1 MAYCA
6 YLRKSR
12 ADREAESRGE
22 GETLAR
28 HERTL
33 LDLAAKMNI
42 NLTKIYKEI
51 VSGET
56 ISARPVVQQ
65 LLNEVRHGLWEGVL
79 VMEVERL
86 ARGDTKDQGTIS
98 EAFQISDT
106 QIITPIKTFNPAN
119 EFDEEYLEFNLFMS
133 RREYKTINRRIQR
146 GRIRSIR
153 EGKWISPEPPYG
165 YSRVKIE
172 NDSGYTLAPRE
183 DQAEAVKLMFK
194 WYTEEQIGA
203 DRIAERL
210 NEYGFK
216 PARSDKWSRLTI
228 RGMLAN
234 PVYTGMVKWGERAE
248 VKSVDENGNIKKTR
262 PHNPNLI
269 LVQGL
274 HPALVSMDVF
284 NKAKE
289 VRKNNIIPSAPRSRK
304 LKNPLAGL
312 VKCGCCGKFMQRQ
325 EERRRGVVWL
335 HCEGQ
340 YCDNIASYFEF
351 VEEDIIAGLEACL
364 EQFKLQP
371 EPETGSISDPDAEI
385 YAAIDRYNDELEKIK
400 KQTSNLHDLLE
411 QGVYS
416 VETFLSRQQALSDK
430 ESAINEQLSE
440 LNSKLTRTHNQ
451 LNVKEFI
458 PKLERVINIYWT
470 LEDAEKKNALL
481 KTVLEK
487 AVYTKTKKG
496 IHHKRDYD
504 LEVFPLL
511 KT

>member
-12 ADREAESRGE
+12 ADREAEARGE

-28 HERTL
+28 HEKTL
-33 LDLAAKMNI
+33 LELAAKMNI
-42 NLTKIYKEI
+42 NLTKVYREI

-56 ISARPVVQQ
+56 IAARPVVQQ
-65 LLNEVRHGLWEGVL
+65 LLNEVRNGLWEGVL

-106 QIITPIKTFNPAN
+106 QIITPIKTFHPAD

-165 YSRVKIE
+165 YRRVKVE
-172 NDSGYTLAPRE
+172 GDSGYTLAPHE
-183 DQAEAVKLMFK
+183 GQAEAVRLMFK

-203 DRIAERL
+203 DRIAQRL
-210 NEYGFK
+210 NQHGFK
-216 PARSDKWSRLTI
+216 PARSEKWSRLTI

-248 VKSVDENGNIKKTR
+248 VKSIDENGNIKKSR

-274 HPALVSMDVF
+274 HPALVSMEVF

-289 VRKNNIIPSAPRSRK
+289 VRKSNIIPSSPRSRK

-312 VKCGCCGKFMQRQ
+312 VECGCCGRKMQRQ
-325 EERRRGVVWL
+325 EEKRCGSVWL
-335 HCEGQ
+335 HCEGR
-340 YCDNIASYFEF
+340 YCDNIASHFEF
-351 VEEDIIAGLEACL
+351 VEEDVLAGLESCL
-364 EQFKLQP
+364 ERFKLHL
-371 EPETGSISDPDAEI
+371 DPLPADSPDTEL
-385 YAAIDRYNDELEKIK
+385 YAAIDRHNGELETLE
-400 KQTSNLHDLLE
+400 KQLSNLHDLLE

-416 VETFLSRQQALSDK
+416 VDTFLQRQQVLADKKKEIEIQISDLEK
-430 ESAINEQLSE
+430 QLT
-440 LNSKLTRTHNQ
+440 KKRNQ
-451 LNVKEFI
+451 MSREEFI
-458 PKLERVINIYWT
+458 PKLEYAIKAYWT
-470 LEDAEKKNALL
+470 LDDAEKKNALL

-487 AVYTKTKKG
+487 AVYMKTEKG
-496 IHHKRDYD
+496 VKHQRDYQ
-504 LEVFPLL
+504 LEIFPLL
-511 KT
+511 KN

>member
-12 ADREAESRGE
+12 ADREAEARGE

-28 HERTL
+28 HEKTL
-33 LDLAAKMNI
+33 LELAAKMNI
-42 NLTKIYKEI
+42 NLTKIYREI

-56 ISARPVVQQ
+56 IAARPVAQQ
-65 LLNEVRHGLWEGVL
+65 LLDEVRHGLWEGVL

-86 ARGDTKDQGTIS
+86 ARGDTKDQGLIS

-165 YSRVKIE
+165 YVRIKIE
-172 NDSGYTLAPRE
+172 GDSGYTLEPHKE
-183 DQAEAVKLMFK
+183 QAEAVRLMFQ
-194 WYTEEQIGA
+194 WYTQEQIGA
-203 DRIAERL
+203 NQIADRL

-216 PARSDKWSRLTI
+216 PARSEKWSRLTI
-228 RGMLAN
+228 RSMLSN

-248 VKSVDENGNIKKTR
+248 VKSIDENGNIKKSR

-274 HPALVSMDVF
+274 HPALVSMEVF

-289 VRKNNIIPSAPRSRK
+289 VRKNNIIPAAPKAHK

-312 VKCGCCGKFMQRQ
+312 IECGRCGRKMQRQ
-325 EERRRGVVWL
+325 EDKRRGSVWL

-340 YCDNIASYFEF
+340 YCDNVSSRFEF
-351 VEEDIIAGLEACL
+351 VEEDILAGLKTCL
-364 EQFKLQP
+364 EQFKLHP
-371 EPETGSISDPDAEI
+371 EKPAAKNPDADLQV
-385 YAAIDRYNDELEKIK
+385 AIDRYNGELKKIK
-400 KQTSNLHDLLE
+400 KQVSNLHDLLE

-416 VETFLSRQQALSDK
+416 VETFLARQQTLADK
-430 ESAINEQLSE
+430 EADIQAQLVE
-440 LNSKLTRTHNQ
+440 LEKKLTQKRTQ
-451 LNVKEFI
+451 LNREEFI
-458 PKLERVINIYWT
+458 PKLEHAIAAYWT
-470 LEDAEKKNALL
+470 LEEAEKKNALL

-487 AVYTKTKKG
+487 AIYTKTEKG
-496 IHHKRDYD
+496 VHHQRDYK
-504 LEVFPLL
+504 LEIFPLL
-511 KT
+511 KK

>member
-12 ADREAESRGE
+12 ADREAEARGE

-28 HERTL
+28 HEATL
-33 LDLAAKMNI
+33 LELAAKMNI
-42 NLTKIYKEI
+42 NLTKVYKEI

-56 ISARPVVQQ
+56 IAARPVVQQ
-65 LLNEVRHGLWEGVL
+65 LLNEVRNGLWEGVL

-86 ARGDTKDQGTIS
+86 ARGDTKDQGIIS

-146 GRIRSIR
+146 GRVRSIR

-165 YSRVKIE
+165 YERVKVE
-172 NDSGYTLAPRE
+172 GDSGYTLRPRE
-183 DQAEAVKLMFK
+183 DQAEAVRLMFK
-194 WYTEEQIGA
+194 WYTEEHIGA
-203 DRIAERL
+203 DRIAQRL

-216 PARSDKWSRLTI
+216 PARSEKWSRLTI

-248 VKSVDENGNIKKTR
+248 IKSIDENGVIKKTR

-274 HPALVSMDVF
+274 HPALVSMDMF

-289 VRKNNIIPSAPRSRK
+289 VRKNNIIPAAPRSRK

-312 VKCGCCGKFMQRQ
+312 IECGCCGKKMQRQ
-325 EERRRGVVWL
+325 EEKRRGSVWL

-340 YCDNIASYFEF
+340 YCENISSHFEY
-351 VEEDIIAGLEACL
+351 VEEDLLSALRAYLEN
-364 EQFKLQP
+364 FKLAP
-371 EPETGSISDPDAEI
+371 VDAEISNPDAEL
-385 YAAIDRYNDELEKIK
+385 YAALDRHHAELEKIK
-400 KQTSNLHDLLE
+400 KQIGSLHDLLE

-416 VETFLSRQQALSDK
+416 IETFLERQQTLSDRK
-430 ESAINEQLSE
+430 EEIISQIDAIQK
-440 LNSKLTRTHNQ
+440 KLDNKRQRMNRGQ
-451 LNVKEFI
+451 FI
-458 PKLERVINIYWT
+458 PQLEHVLDVYWT
-470 LEDAEKKNALL
+470 LDDASEKNALL

-487 AVYTKTKKG
+487 CVYQKKEKG
-496 IHHKRDYD
+496 VHHMRDYE
-504 LEVFPLL
+504 LTLYPLVR
-511 KT
+511 

>member
-12 ADREAESRGE
+12 ADQEAEARGE

-28 HERTL
+28 HEKTL
-33 LDLAAKMNI
+33 LELASKMNI
-42 NLTKIYKEI
+42 NLTKIYREI

-56 ISARPVVQQ
+56 IAARPVVQR
-65 LLNEVRHGLWEGVL
+65 LLDEVRHGLWEGVL

-86 ARGDTKDQGTIS
+86 ARGDTKDQGLIS

-153 EGKWISPEPPYG
+153 EGKWISPEAPYG
-165 YSRVKIE
+165 YVRVKIE
-172 NDSGYTLAPRE
+172 GDSGYTLVPHE
-183 DQAEAVKLMFK
+183 EQAEAVRLIFQ
-194 WYTEEQIGA
+194 WYTQEQIGA
-203 DRIAERL
+203 NRIADRL

-216 PARSDKWSRLTI
+216 PARSEKWSRLTI
-228 RGMLAN
+228 RNMLAN

-248 VKSVDENGNIKKTR
+248 VKSIDENGNIKKSR

-274 HPALVSMDVF
+274 HPALVSMEVF
-284 NKAKE
+284 NQAKE
-289 VRKNNIIPSAPRSRK
+289 VRKNNVIPSASKTHK

-312 VKCGCCGKFMQRQ
+312 IECGCCGRKMQRQ
-325 EERRRGVVWL
+325 EEKRKGKVWL

-340 YCDNIASYFEF
+340 YCTNVGSHFEF
-351 VEEDIIAGLEACL
+351 VEEDILAGLEACL
-364 EQFKLQP
+364 EQFKLHP
-371 EPETGSISDPDAEI
+371 EQSAAENPDADL
-385 YAAIDRYNDELEKIK
+385 YVAIDRHNKELETIK
-400 KQTSNLHDLLE
+400 KQIGNLHDLLE

-416 VETFLSRQQALSDK
+416 VETFLSRQQTLADK
-430 ESAINEQLSE
+430 EAETKAQLAE
-440 LNSKLTRTHNQ
+440 LEKKLSRKRKQ
-451 LNVKEFI
+451 LDRKEFI
-458 PKLERVINIYWT
+458 PKLEHAIAAYWT
-470 LEDAEKKNALL
+470 LDDAEKKNALL

-487 AVYTKTKKG
+487 AIYTKTEKG
-496 IHHKRDYD
+496 VHHQRDYK
-504 LEVFPLL
+504 LEIFPLL
-511 KT
+511 KK

>member
-1 MAYCA
+1 MAYCM

-12 ADREAESRGE
+12 ADREAEARGE

-28 HERTL
+28 HESTL

-56 ISARPVVQQ
+56 IAARPVVQQ
-65 LLNEVRHGLWEGVL
+65 LLNEVRGGLWEGVL

-86 ARGDTKDQGTIS
+86 ARGDTKDQGVIS

-165 YSRVKIE
+165 YNRVKIQG
-172 NDSGYTLAPRE
+172 DSGYTLEPRE
-183 DQAEAVKLMFK
+183 DQAEAVRLMFK
-194 WYTEEQIGA
+194 WYTEEHIGA
-203 DRIAERL
+203 DRIARRL

-216 PARSDKWSRLTI
+216 PARSEKWSRLTI

-248 VKSVDENGNIKKTR
+248 VKTIDDNGNIKKSR
-262 PHNPNLI
+262 PYNPNLI
-269 LVQGL
+269 LIQGL
-274 HPALVSMDVF
+274 HPALISMDLF

-289 VRKNNIIPSAPRSRK
+289 VRKNNIIPAAPRSRA

-312 VKCGCCGKFMQRQ
+312 IECGCCGKKMQRQ
-325 EERRRGVVWL
+325 EEKRRGSVWL
-335 HCEGQ
+335 HCEGR
-340 YCDNIASYFEF
+340 YCNNISSHFEF
-351 VEEDIIAGLEACL
+351 VEEDILEGLKAHL
-364 EQFKLQP
+364 DRFKLQP
-371 EPETGSISDPDAEI
+371 LEAPAEDPDAEI
-385 YAAIDRYNDELEKIK
+385 HAAIGRLNDELATIEK
-400 KQTSNLHDLLE
+400 QVGRLHDLLE
-411 QGVYS
+411 QEVYS
-416 VETFLSRQQALSDK
+416 IDTFLERQQALSGK
-430 ESAINEQLSE
+430 KNEIYNQVSE
-440 LNSKLTRTHNQ
+440 LKEKLARKREK
-451 LNVKEFI
+451 LSREEFI
-458 PKLERVINIYWT
+458 PRLEHVLDVYTT
-470 LEDAEKKNALL
+470 LENAEEKNTLL
-481 KTVLEK
+481 KTVLDK
-487 AVYTKTKKG
+487 VVYTKTKRG
-496 IHHKRDYD
+496 IKHQRDYQ
-504 LEVFPLL
+504 LEILPLL
-511 KT
+511 KTD

>member
-12 ADREAESRGE
+12 ADREAEARGE

-28 HERTL
+28 HEKTL
-33 LDLAAKMNI
+33 LELAAKMNI
-42 NLTKIYKEI
+42 NLTKIYREI

-56 ISARPVVQQ
+56 IAARPVVQR
-65 LLNEVRHGLWEGVL
+65 LLDEVRHGLWEGVL

-86 ARGDTKDQGTIS
+86 ARGDTKDQGIIS

-165 YSRVKIE
+165 YVRVKIE
-172 NDSGYTLAPRE
+172 GDSGYTLEPHKE
-183 DQAEAVKLMFK
+183 QAEAVRLIFQ
-194 WYTEEQIGA
+194 WYTQEQIGA
-203 DRIAERL
+203 NRIADRL

-216 PARSDKWSRLTI
+216 PARSEKWSRLTI
-228 RGMLAN
+228 RNMLSN

-248 VKSVDENGNIKKTR
+248 VKSIDENGNVKKSR

-274 HPALVSMDVF
+274 HPALVSMEVF

-289 VRKNNIIPSAPRSRK
+289 VRKNNIIPAAPKAHK

-312 VKCGCCGKFMQRQ
+312 IECGRCGRKMQRQ
-325 EERRRGVVWL
+325 EDKRRGSVWL

-340 YCDNIASYFEF
+340 YCDNVSSRFEF
-351 VEEDIIAGLEACL
+351 VEEDILAGLKTCL
-364 EQFKLQP
+364 DQFKLHPEQP
-371 EPETGSISDPDAEI
+371 AAEDPDADLRV
-385 YAAIDRYNDELEKIK
+385 AIDRHNGELEKIK
-400 KQTSNLHDLLE
+400 KQVSNLHDLLE

-416 VETFLSRQQALSDK
+416 VETFLARQQTLADK
-430 ESAINEQLSE
+430 EAGIRAQLME
-440 LNSKLTRTHNQ
+440 LEKKLTQKRKQ
-451 LNVKEFI
+451 LNREEFI
-458 PKLERVINIYWT
+458 PKLEYAIAAYWT
-470 LEDAEKKNALL
+470 LDDAEKKNALL

-487 AVYTKTKKG
+487 AIYTKTEKG
-496 IHHKRDYD
+496 VHHQRDYK
-504 LEVFPLL
+504 LEIFPLL
-511 KT
+511 KK